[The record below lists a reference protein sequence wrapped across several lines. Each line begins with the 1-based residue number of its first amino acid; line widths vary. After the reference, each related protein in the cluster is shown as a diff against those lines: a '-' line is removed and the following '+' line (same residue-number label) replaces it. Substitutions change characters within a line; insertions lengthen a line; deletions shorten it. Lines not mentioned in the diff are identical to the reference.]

1 MVKGTT
7 IEKMSLSPVELADEL
22 SMINKDY
29 LVVEGQSDKNFWEH
43 LQQEGLKKRQ
53 IRVANKKQCSGNKEY
68 VKRVITIMNQ
78 RNRKNVIGI
87 IDLDYDFVQNN
98 IECIDNLYYYRYIDL
113 ENILVQ
119 SSAFSE
125 VNALISSSK
134 KKLRDD
140 DLKDILYEK
149 SYILGI
155 LRLVNDIEKYNFSF
169 EDVDYKKLLDY
180 DKEKFLQYFLSKM
193 DLKKVQRSEV
203 CSEIEELIKREYDYK
218 YICNGHDLLGILSQL
233 TKKKIS
239 NDNPI
244 QYTEEI
250 IEKMLVL
257 GYRKMETA
265 LDVGECLNELLI

>member
-1 MVKGTT
+1 MDKGT
-7 IEKMSLSPVELADEL
+7 IIQKMSLSPVELADEL

-78 RNRKNVIGI
+78 RNRENVIGI

-98 IECIDNLYYYRYIDL
+98 IEYIDNLYYYRYIDL

-155 LRLVNDIEKYNFSF
+155 LRLVNDMEKYNFSF
-169 EDVDYKKLLDY
+169 EEVDYKKLLDY

-193 DLKKVQRSEV
+193 DLKKVQRSKV

>member
-68 VKRVITIMNQ
+68 IKRVITIMNQ

>member
-1 MVKGTT
+1 MDKGTI

-78 RNRKNVIGI
+78 RNRENVIGI

-98 IECIDNLYYYRYIDL
+98 IEYIDNLYYYRYIDL

-155 LRLVNDIEKYNFSF
+155 LRLVNDMEKYNFSF
-169 EDVDYKKLLDY
+169 EEVDYKKLLDY

-193 DLKKVQRSEV
+193 DLKKGQRSKV

-250 IEKMLVL
+250 IEKM
-257 GYRKMETA
+257 GSSS
-265 LDVGECLNELLI
+265 ECVE

>member
-1 MVKGTT
+1 MDKGTT

-98 IECIDNLYYYRYIDL
+98 IEYIDNLYYYRYIDL

-140 DLKDILYEK
+140 DLKNILYEK
-149 SYILGI
+149 TYILGI
-155 LRLVNDIEKYNFSF
+155 LRLVNDMEKYNFSF
-169 EDVDYKKLLDY
+169 EEVDYKKLLDY

-193 DLKKVQRSEV
+193 DLKKLQRSEV
-203 CSEIEELIKREYDYK
+203 CSEIKELIKREYDYK

>member
-1 MVKGTT
+1 MNKNT

-22 SMINKDY
+22 SMTNIDY

-43 LQQEGLKKRQ
+43 LQREGLKKRQ
-53 IRVANKKQCSGNKEY
+53 IRIANKKQCSGNKEY
-68 VKRVITIMNQ
+68 VKKVISIMNQ
-78 RNRKNVIGI
+78 RRRKNVIGI
-87 IDLDYDFVQNN
+87 TDLDYDFVQNS
-98 IECIDNLYYYRYIDL
+98 IEHIENLYYYKYIDL
-113 ENILVQ
+113 ENVLIQ

-125 VNALISSSK
+125 VNTAISSSR
-134 KKLRDD
+134 KKLNDD
-140 DLKDILYEK
+140 DLKNILYDK

-155 LRLVNDIEKYNFSF
+155 LRLLNGPEEYNFCF
-169 EDVDYKKLLDY
+169 KELDYKKLSDY
-180 DKEKFLQYFLSKM
+180 DSNQFLQYFMAKM
-193 DLKKVQRSEV
+193 RLTKSQR
-203 CSEIEELIKREYDYK
+203 EELCLKIDKIIKKNYDCK

>member
-1 MVKGTT
+1 MDKGTI

-78 RNRKNVIGI
+78 RNRENVIGI

-98 IECIDNLYYYRYIDL
+98 IEYIDNLYYYRYIDL

-155 LRLVNDIEKYNFSF
+155 LRLVNDMEKYNFSF
-169 EDVDYKKLLDY
+169 EEVDYKKLLDY

-193 DLKKVQRSEV
+193 DLKKGQRSKV

-257 GYRKMETA
+257 GYRKMDTA

>member
-1 MVKGTT
+1 MDKGTT

-68 VKRVITIMNQ
+68 VKRVIAIMNQ

-98 IECIDNLYYYRYIDL
+98 IEYIDNLYYYRYIDL

-169 EDVDYKKLLDY
+169 EEVDYKKLLDY

-193 DLKKVQRSEV
+193 NLKKVQRSEV
-203 CSEIEELIKREYDYK
+203 CSKIEELIKREYDYK

-257 GYRKMETA
+257 GYRKMDTA

>member
-1 MVKGTT
+1 MDKGTI

-78 RNRKNVIGI
+78 RNRENVIGI

-98 IECIDNLYYYRYIDL
+98 IEYIDNLYYYRYIDL

-155 LRLVNDIEKYNFSF
+155 LRLVNDMEKYNFSF
-169 EDVDYKKLLDY
+169 EEVDYKKLLDY

-193 DLKKVQRSEV
+193 DLKKVQRSKV

>member
-1 MVKGTT
+1 MDKGTT

-68 VKRVITIMNQ
+68 VKRVIAIMNQ

-87 IDLDYDFVQNN
+87 IDLDYDFVRNN
-98 IECIDNLYYYRYIDL
+98 IEYIDNLYYYRYIDL

-140 DLKDILYEK
+140 DLKDFLYEK

-169 EDVDYKKLLDY
+169 EEVDYKKLLDY

-193 DLKKVQRSEV
+193 NLKKVQRSEV
-203 CSEIEELIKREYDYK
+203 CLKIEELIKREYDYK

-257 GYRKMETA
+257 GYRKMGTA

>member
-193 DLKKVQRSEV
+193 DLKKVQRSKV

>member
-1 MVKGTT
+1 MDKGTT

-78 RNRKNVIGI
+78 RNRENVIGI

-98 IECIDNLYYYRYIDL
+98 IEYIDNLYYYRYIDL

-140 DLKDILYEK
+140 DLKDVLYEK

-169 EDVDYKKLLDY
+169 EEVDYKKLLDY

-193 DLKKVQRSEV
+193 DLKKVQRSKV

>member
-1 MVKGTT
+1 MDKGTT

-78 RNRKNVIGI
+78 RNRENVIGI

-98 IECIDNLYYYRYIDL
+98 IEYIDNLYYYRYIDL

-169 EDVDYKKLLDY
+169 EEVDYKKLLDY

-193 DLKKVQRSEV
+193 DLKKVQRSKV

>member
-1 MVKGTT
+1 MDKGTT

-203 CSEIEELIKREYDYK
+203 CSEIEELIKRGYDYK

>member
-1 MVKGTT
+1 MDKGTI

-68 VKRVITIMNQ
+68 VKKVITIMNQ
-78 RNRKNVIGI
+78 RNRENVIGI

-98 IECIDNLYYYRYIDL
+98 IEYIDNLYYYRYIDL

-134 KKLRDD
+134 KKL
-140 DLKDILYEK
+140 
-149 SYILGI
+149 
-155 LRLVNDIEKYNFSF
+155 
-169 EDVDYKKLLDY
+169 
-180 DKEKFLQYFLSKM
+180 
-193 DLKKVQRSEV
+193 
-203 CSEIEELIKREYDYK
+203 
-218 YICNGHDLLGILSQL
+218 ILSSVSG
-233 TKKKIS
+233 IS
-239 NDNPI
+239 VSSI
-244 QYTEEI
+244 
-250 IEKMLVL
+250 LSSFFS
-257 GYRKMETA
+257 
-265 LDVGECLNELLI
+265 

>member
-1 MVKGTT
+1 MDKGTT

-98 IECIDNLYYYRYIDL
+98 IEYIDNLYYYRCIDL

-140 DLKDILYEK
+140 DLKNILYEK

-169 EDVDYKKLLDY
+169 EEVDYKKLLDY

-193 DLKKVQRSEV
+193 DLKKVQRSKV

>member
-1 MVKGTT
+1 MDKGTT

-78 RNRKNVIGI
+78 RNRENVIGI

-98 IECIDNLYYYRYIDL
+98 IEYIDNLYYYRYIDL

-140 DLKDILYEK
+140 DLKDVLYEK

-169 EDVDYKKLLDY
+169 EEVDYKKLLDY

-193 DLKKVQRSEV
+193 DLKKVQRSKV
-203 CSEIEELIKREYDYK
+203 YSEIEELIKREYDYK

>member
-1 MVKGTT
+1 MDKGTI

-68 VKRVITIMNQ
+68 VKKVITIMNQ
-78 RNRKNVIGI
+78 RNRENVIGI

-98 IECIDNLYYYRYIDL
+98 IEYIDNLYYYRYIDL

-155 LRLVNDIEKYNFSF
+155 LRLVNDMEKYNFSF
-169 EDVDYKKLLDY
+169 EEVDYKKLLDY

-193 DLKKVQRSEV
+193 DLKKVQRSKV

>member
-1 MVKGTT
+1 MDKGTI
-7 IEKMSLSPVELADEL
+7 IEKMSLSSVELADEL

-78 RNRKNVIGI
+78 RNRENVIGI

-98 IECIDNLYYYRYIDL
+98 IEYIDNLYYYRYIDL

-155 LRLVNDIEKYNFSF
+155 LRLVNDMEKYNFSF
-169 EDVDYKKLLDY
+169 EEVDYKKLLDY

-193 DLKKVQRSEV
+193 DLKKGQRSKV

>member
-1 MVKGTT
+1 MDKGT
-7 IEKMSLSPVELADEL
+7 IIQKMSLSPVELADEL

-43 LQQEGLKKRQ
+43 LQQEGLQKRQ

-78 RNRKNVIGI
+78 RNRENVIGI

-98 IECIDNLYYYRYIDL
+98 IEYIDNLYYYRYIDL

-155 LRLVNDIEKYNFSF
+155 LRLVNDMEKYNFSF
-169 EDVDYKKLLDY
+169 EEVDYKKLLDY

-193 DLKKVQRSEV
+193 DLKKGQRSKV

>member
-1 MVKGTT
+1 MDKGTI

-43 LQQEGLKKRQ
+43 LQQEGLQKRQ

-78 RNRKNVIGI
+78 RNRENVIGI

-98 IECIDNLYYYRYIDL
+98 IEYIDNLYYYRYIDL

-155 LRLVNDIEKYNFSF
+155 LRLVNDMEKYNFSF
-169 EDVDYKKLLDY
+169 EEVDYKKLLDY

-193 DLKKVQRSEV
+193 DLKKGQRSKV

>member
-1 MVKGTT
+1 MDKGTI

-78 RNRKNVIGI
+78 RNRENVIGI

-98 IECIDNLYYYRYIDL
+98 IEYIDNLYYYRYIDL

-155 LRLVNDIEKYNFSF
+155 LRLVNDMEKYNFSF
-169 EDVDYKKLLDY
+169 EEVDYKKLLDY

-193 DLKKVQRSEV
+193 DLKKGQRSKV

>member
-1 MVKGTT
+1 MVKSTT

-87 IDLDYDFVQNN
+87 IDLDYDFVRNN

-155 LRLVNDIEKYNFSF
+155 LRLVNDIEKCNFSF

-218 YICNGHDLLGILSQL
+218 YICNGHDLLGLLSQL